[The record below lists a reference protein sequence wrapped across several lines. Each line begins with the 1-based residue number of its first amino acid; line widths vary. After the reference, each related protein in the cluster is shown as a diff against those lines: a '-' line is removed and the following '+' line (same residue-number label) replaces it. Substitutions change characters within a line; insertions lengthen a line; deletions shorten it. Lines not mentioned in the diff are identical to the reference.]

1 MKIRANP
8 LPSMQFSVSVELDE
22 YDAAPPVG
30 QLLLDRRPRI
40 RQHDRDAIAAYLAF
54 GQWAASGLSLPA
66 KISPATAEAIRA
78 DSHLSGGLIA
88 EPIEYYPKALP
99 IGSAD
104 VALTRSIGPSF
115 LQRPELAILQ
125 ADTWNGAVGTTRSL
139 ALGSNAFVL
148 DGAASVRAHLA
159 VAVLFAADLDADCF
173 ALEGWD
179 VPASEQP
186 RLRSLLSAVRLGV
199 DFA

>member
-8 LPSMQFSVSVELDE
+8 LPSMQFSLSVELDE

-30 QLLLDRRPRI
+30 QLLLDRRPRN
-40 RQHDRDAIAAYLAF
+40 RQNDRDAIAAYLAF
-54 GQWAASGLSLPA
+54 GQWAAAGFSLPA

-99 IGSAD
+99 IGSAK
-104 VALTRSIGPSF
+104 VVVTRAIGQSF
-115 LQRPELAILQ
+115 LERAELALLQ

-148 DGAASVRAHLA
+148 DGDASVRAHLA
-159 VAVLFAADLDADCF
+159 VAVLFATDLDADCF
-173 ALEGWD
+173 VLEGWD
-179 VPASEQP
+179 VPDGEAQ
-186 RLRSLLSAVRLGV
+186 RLRSLLSAVRLGI